1 MAELRAKRRKQKE
14 EAAQMRNLES
24 DGPMDITVAGSAQ
37 EADARSRED
46 ALRRVRELEEEK
58 AQLAAEIAKQ
68 GQLRAALLALH
79 EPLALEATRL
89 VHLELPPPFGEVDI
103 TVQQEPSLAHGGILW
118 ASGLALGRHLVS
130 HADRYRALAGQQLRL
145 LELGCGLAAI
155 PSLIAAAVLGAAVVA
170 TDTPPVAALAADLVT
185 RNLAMLQ
192 ERGLGSSPNL
202 AQGFVDVVPFA
213 WSEELHPPAGP
224 WDLILGADLLYDEGL
239 QAALAASIAKASREG
254 PQGRCSQLLLAYEV
268 RSPTVE
274 ARFFERLRMLGAGP
288 PVELELLAPA
298 VSGARFAC
306 RIVEVSFN
314 ASSQEENEDPLQG
327 LYL

>member
-1 MAELRAKRRKQKE
+1 
-14 EAAQMRNLES
+14 MRNEES
-24 DGPMDITVAGSAQ
+24 SGPMDVTAVTRAQ

-46 ALRRVRELEEEK
+46 ALRRLRELEEEK
-58 AQLAAEIAKQ
+58 DQLASEIAKQ

-79 EPLALEATRL
+79 EPLALEATR
-89 VHLELPPPFGEVDI
+89 VVRLELPPPFGEVDI
-103 TVQQEPSLAHGGILW
+103 TVQQEPGLAHGGILW

-130 HADRYRALAGQQLRL
+130 HAERYRALAGPGQQLRL
-145 LELGCGLAAI
+145 LELGCGLAAL

-170 TDTPPVAALAADLVT
+170 TDTLPVAELAADLVT
-185 RNLAMLQ
+185 RNLALLQ

-224 WDLILGADLLYDEGL
+224 WDLILGADLLYDEAL
-239 QAALAASIAKASREG
+239 QAGLAASIAKAVREG
-254 PQGRCSQLLLAYEV
+254 PPGRCSQLLLAYEV

-298 VSGARFAC
+298 VSGAHFAC
-306 RIVEVSFN
+306 RIVEVSFD
-314 ASSQEENEDPLQG
+314 ASSQAEIEDPLQG